1 MIHWL
6 SSWLDT
12 TARIQKRTIPASSPI
27 LLKDFV
33 DFDLDIVG
41 LYAQG
46 HYNQRDFLAAVKHRE
61 PHTRFSIEQIRWT
74 WAKLEEQELTEFAN
88 PIPGTEPITLIEIY

>member
-12 TARIQKRTIPASSPI
+12 TTRMQKRTTSATSQIP
-27 LLKDFV
+27 LKDFV

-46 HYNQRDFLAAVKHRE
+46 HYNQHEFLAAVKTRD
-61 PHTRFSIEQIRWT
+61 PHTKLSASQIRWT
-74 WAKLEEQELTEFAN
+74 WAKLEDKELTEFAH